1 MRYGRTSMV
10 DFLSRLIVSFSGFVA
25 TIVLTRTLGQARYG
39 TYVVIISVL
48 AWAMIASNLGL
59 DQAIKK
65 RVSEATDGNYVIA
78 GAIVQIGLYVIV
90 AGCLWLASPY
100 LNAYM
105 GFDATLILIG
115 LLAVRLVGNFVRTV
129 LNGQHLVHVSSL
141 LSPIELTSR
150 SIVQIPLVI
159 AGFGV
164 TGAVAGY
171 AIGAVVAALIGSY
184 FISFD
189 PSLPSRQDFTRLKS
203 YAQFSWLAS
212 VKGRTFLSMDT
223 LVLALFVSNSLIAV
237 YEIAWNLASL
247 FAIFGSSISRTLF
260 PEISKLSSEEG
271 VSGEVVGLLRVA
283 LTYAGLFIIPGLVG
297 GTLVGDTVLQIYG
310 PGFDTGYYILLMLT
324 FARLLYGYQS
334 QFLTTLDAIDR
345 PDLTFRINA
354 VFVAANLV
362 LNLAFTWQFGWYG
375 AAGAT
380 TLSAALGLTLGYYY
394 ASTVITVDIPFDE
407 IGKQA
412 VAAGIMAGVVYSLR
426 TFVADSLP
434 LVLVFVGIGAATYF
448 STLFVISLEFRTTV
462 ADNLPFRIP
471 TLIWS

>member
-1 MRYGRTSMV
+1 MI
-10 DFLSRLIVSFSGFVA
+10 DFLSRLAMSFSGFVA
-25 TIVLTRTLGQARYG
+25 TIVLTRTLGQTRYG
-39 TYVVIISVL
+39 AYVVVISVL
-48 AWAMIASNLGL
+48 AWVTIASNLGL
-59 DQAIKK
+59 EQAIKK
-65 RVSEATDGNYVIA
+65 RVSETTDGNYVVA
-78 GAIVQIGLYVIV
+78 GAIIQIGLYAIV
-90 AGCLWLASPY
+90 AVCLWLAGPY

-105 GFDATLILIG
+105 GIDATLILIG
-115 LLAVRLVGNFVRTV
+115 LLAARLIGDFVQTI
-129 LNGQHLVHVSSL
+129 LDGQHLVHVSSL

-150 SIVQIPLVI
+150 SIVQVSLVI
-159 AGFGV
+159 AGFGI

-184 FISFD
+184 FVSFD
-189 PSLPSRQDFTRLKS
+189 PSLPSRQDFARLKS
-203 YAQFSWLAS
+203 YAQFSWLSS

-271 VSGEVVGLLRVA
+271 VSGEVVELLRVA

-297 GTLVGDTVLQIYG
+297 GALVGDIVLQIYG

-362 LNLAFTWQFGWYG
+362 LNLALTWRFGWYG
-375 AAGAT
+375 AAVAT
-380 TLSAALGLTLGYYY
+380 TLSAALGLTLSYYY
-394 ASTVITVDIPFDE
+394 ASRVITVVIPFDE
-407 IGKQA
+407 ISKQA
-412 VAAGIMAGVVYSLR
+412 VAAGIMAAVVYALLAL
-426 TFVADSLP
+426 VGDSLA
-434 LVLVFVGIGAATYF
+434 LVLVFVGVGALVYF
-448 STLFVISLEFRTTV
+448 CALVVISHEFRTTV
-462 ADNLPFRIP
+462 VDNLPLRVP
-471 TLIWS
+471 TLVGS